1 MMTRK
6 TIILFLILLVLFV
19 STSGCNNKIEA
30 PSESS
35 IPFLT
40 FSVNQKA
47 GYVEAYL
54 NYWDIANGKI
64 LQTNKVLYIVKAQ
77 PNRTDKPGV
86 WDWSMPVHYFG
97 PPLSWD
103 GESYIYLSSQYH
115 NVKNSFNFK
124 ITMFDDPIDSAK
136 FASGKVIKDY
146 DLFNY
151 SQNLQVQMKNV
162 GGINYL
168 KEKYSDFTYRV
179 FDNNGKKLIE
189 KEIKISLYND
199 VFHGGVDIGEACLY
213 EKDKNEV
220 KQLLLYYDSVGMGH
234 FLICTINLEK
244 GTYEWNEVT
253 GLKGCIPYMN
263 QSEVS
268 IIEGKFYVPL
278 CGCYIGV
285 INPDDYTCKLFD
297 QQEIFK
303 SLSFYNAP
311 IYCGGYPAIPGEYKD
326 FLILNGTVDYGE
338 KTKDETLSENYRH
351 LWIAFN
357 TKTNEIA
364 SILEWSSLEPKF
376 IVVRDRNGKELSK
389 VETDKLIKNISKLY
403 NVNGE
408 SYIKGFFIFENFV
421 RFPHKN
427 GG

>member
-1 MMTRK
+1 MTRK

-19 STSGCNNKIEA
+19 SISGCNNEVEA

-64 LQTNKVLYIVKAQ
+64 IQTNKVLYIVTAQ
-77 PNRTDKPGV
+77 PNRTDKPGI
-86 WDWSMPVHYFG
+86 WDWNMPVHYFG

-103 GESYIYLSSQYH
+103 GQSYIYLSNEVHEAKSIPNY
-115 NVKNSFNFK
+115 FK
-124 ITMFDDPIDSAK
+124 IKMFDDPIDSAK
-136 FASGKVIKDY
+136 FASGKIIKDY
-146 DLFNY
+146 DFLSY
-151 SQNLQVQMKNV
+151 SENLQVQMKNV

-189 KEIKISLYND
+189 KEIQISLYND
-199 VFHGGVDIGEACLY
+199 IFNGGVDIGEACLY
-213 EKDKNEV
+213 EKDKKEV

-253 GLKGCIPYMN
+253 GLKGCILYMN

-285 INPDDYTCKLFD
+285 INADDYTCKLLD

-303 SLSFYNAP
+303 SLTFYKAAIN
-311 IYCGGYPAIPGEYKD
+311 CGGYPQILGEYKD
-326 FLILNGTVDYGE
+326 FLFLNGWVAYDKE
-338 KTKDETLSENYRH
+338 PEMPKNYKH

-357 TKTNEIA
+357 TKTQEITQ
-364 SILEWSSLEPKF
+364 ILEWNSLEPQF
-376 IVVRDRNGKELSK
+376 IVVKDRSGKELSK
-389 VETDKLIKNISKLY
+389 VKTDKLVKDISKLQLF
-403 NVNGE
+403 GE
-408 SYIKGFFIFENFV
+408 SYINGLFIAENFI

>member
-1 MMTRK
+1 MK
-6 TIILFLILLVLFV
+6 KIVVPFLIFLFLFTL
-19 STSGCNNKIEA
+19 GCNNKIET
-30 PSESS
+30 PPENS

-47 GYVEAYL
+47 GYVETYL
-54 NYWDIANGKI
+54 NYWDIGKGKI
-64 LQTNKVLYIVKAQ
+64 IMTNKVLYIVTA
-77 PNRTDKPGV
+77 PPGRTGNPKIL
-86 WDWSMPVHYFG
+86 DWEPPVQHYG

-124 ITMFDDPIDSAK
+124 IKMFDDPIDPCK
-136 FASGKVIKDY
+136 FASGKIIEEY
-146 DLFNY
+146 DFFNY
-151 SQNLQVQMKNV
+151 SKNLQVQMKNV

-179 FDNNGKKLIE
+179 FDDDNNKIIE
-189 KEIKISLYND
+189 KNIKISLYND

-213 EKDKNEV
+213 EKDKKEV
-220 KQLLLYYDSVGMGH
+220 KQLLLYYDSVGMGR

-263 QSEVS
+263 QSEIS
-268 IIEGKFYVPL
+268 IIGNNFYVPL
-278 CGCYIGV
+278 CGCYIGI
-285 INPDDYTCKLFD
+285 INPDDYTCKIFD

-311 IYCGGYPAIPGEYKD
+311 ISCGGYPAIPGEYKD

-338 KTKDETLSENYRH
+338 KTEDETLSENYRH
-351 LWIAFN
+351 LWIVFN

-364 SILEWSSLEPKF
+364 QILEWSSLEPQF
-376 IVVRDRNGKELSK
+376 IVVRDKNGKELSK
-389 VETDKLIKNISKLY
+389 VETDKLIKDISKLY

-408 SYIKGFFIFENFV
+408 SYIKGFFIFENFI